1 MSRLCEGESIFCPLF
16 PPSSFLSFPL
26 LLLAG
31 ARETTQCLA
40 LAASLVGGGGGRRG
54 RRKSDA
60 ASSPRRKGKVL
71 VDGEEIA
78 ETILTGNGNAT
89 EGTVILSRKVSFLQK
104 RMIFFLPADLS
115 IFATRAYFEVGS
127 EGKEDDVS
135 LSSGNGEPAPPPF
148 FRLSPLFANAHG
160 ALRGEDVEEYRVAGM
175 RRK

>member
-16 PPSSFLSFPL
+16 PPSSSFLSFPL
-26 LLLAG
+26 LFLAG

-40 LAASLVGGGGGRRG
+40 LAASLVGGGAGRRG

-78 ETILTGNGNAT
+78 DTILTGNGNAT

-115 IFATRAYFEVGS
+115 IFATRAYFEVRS
-127 EGKEDDVS
+127 EDNVS

-148 FRLSPLFANAHG
+148 FAFPPFSLMRTERFGRES
-160 ALRGEDVEEYRVAGM
+160 VEEYRVAGM

>member
-1 MSRLCEGESIFCPLF
+1 MDGE
-16 PPSSFLSFPL
+16 
-26 LLLAG
+26 
-31 ARETTQCLA
+31 
-40 LAASLVGGGGGRRG
+40 GGRKG

-60 ASSPRRKGKVL
+60 APSPRRKGKVL

-104 RMIFFLPADLS
+104 RMIFSLPADLS
-115 IFATRAYFEVGS
+115 IFATRAYFEVGI
-127 EGKEDDVS
+127 EGSGGKDDDVS
-135 LSSGNGEPAPPPF
+135 LSLGNGEPAPPPF

-160 ALRGEDVEEYRVAGM
+160 ALRGEDVEEYRVEGM